1 MIHINPDQQAN
12 GKVELELPREH
23 LTRDPERDWAELI
36 EAVTALGAAAKAE
49 LAAGTD
55 ARDPRMLELARQ
67 WRALIEHFTGDGQRL
82 PALTLSGRGP

>member
-1 MIHINPDQQAN
+1 MIHINPDQQA
-12 GKVELELPREH
+12 GAKLALPRDH
-23 LTRDPERDWAELI
+23 TRDPERDWAQLI

-55 ARDPRMLELARQ
+55 ASDPRMLELARQ

-82 PALTLSGRGP
+82 PALTSSEP